1 MGIKLKPILFK
12 FDFIGLTPQ
21 IRILNESSYKSIFS
35 SILSILLI
43 LFSLIFIAFSFS
55 EYIKQK
61 PKVDY
66 YKNND
71 FITNKTFLISDSLLM
86 FKYSFH
92 CTNDPLINNTLS
104 IKSVDQYNL
113 LQSNFE
119 FETCELGKNINIKYR
134 EVIEKFEKTQN
145 QKISDY
151 YCINYKN
158 TNLTLYNDPSMP
170 RDIENYLNLE
180 IIADCQKF
188 DLNFTLV
195 TQNDF
200 IDHENRYNPIIPYY
214 QVNNMHLENSSNLY
228 LVYDYQFIKYE
239 SENGVI
245 FSKINNTNGVGF
257 SGSNPFDQI
266 EVGDKKFTI
275 DFRINPDNYDFYRRS
290 FEKFQSFLA
299 DVMSLINLLITISKV
314 VSDFLLNKKMNK
326 DIIRNIL
333 TIKEEKENNSEL
345 KNTFNKEKA
354 IHQMFESE
362 NNKKEN
368 NILETEGSKNTFKE
382 QNSKG
387 MTEDENI
394 DKKITKVMKN
404 LNVFNIIKSFFS
416 NKDKKL
422 KLINL
427 CDSVVNMDLCIE
439 RILKRI
445 FILENNFNLLIEE
458 NKINSY
464 PNSEITQIKEIISQ
478 IDMESNDK
486 KENKEEIT
494 LTEKNEI
501 K

>member
-1 MGIKLKPILFK
+1 
-12 FDFIGLTPQ
+12 
-21 IRILNESSYKSIFS
+21 
-35 SILSILLI
+35 
-43 LFSLIFIAFSFS
+43 
-55 EYIKQK
+55 
-61 PKVDY
+61 
-66 YKNND
+66 
-71 FITNKTFLISDSLLM
+71 
-86 FKYSFH
+86 
-92 CTNDPLINNTLS
+92 
-104 IKSVDQYNL
+104 
-113 LQSNFE
+113 
-119 FETCELGKNINIKYR
+119 
-134 EVIEKFEKTQN
+134 
-145 QKISDY
+145 
-151 YCINYKN
+151 
-158 TNLTLYNDPSMP
+158 
-170 RDIENYLNLE
+170 
-180 IIADCQKF
+180 
-188 DLNFTLV
+188 
-195 TQNDF
+195 
-200 IDHENRYNPIIPYY
+200 
-214 QVNNMHLENSSNLY
+214 MHLENSSNLY

-239 SENGVI
+239 SDNGVI

-345 KNTFNKEKA
+345 KNTFIKEKA

-387 MTEDENI
+387 MTEDEI
-394 DKKITKVMKN
+394 MDKKITKVMKN
-404 LNVFNIIKSFFS
+404 LNVFNIIKSFFF

-427 CDSVVNMDLCIE
+427 CDSVINMDLCIE

-464 PNSEITQIKEIISQ
+464 PNSEITLIKEFISQ

-494 LTEKNEI
+494 KTEK